1 MTIPNIDPFSE
12 VEHEIS
18 DLYEQIAGVTAIEN
32 EAQHV
37 AVTDLRKAIYDAGKR
52 AESILAENVKPYQDA
67 EKAERAK
74 FDPLIGTAK
83 TRGIGKVPR
92 AIGVLDELLT
102 PYRNR
107 IAAERAEAAR
117 KADEEARAEREAAVA
132 AMQASSGDIEAREQA
147 EQLLSAA
154 DQAEKVAKRASK
166 EATTGLGLRTVW
178 TAEIV
183 DQRAAVLSA
192 MKREPEAF
200 LELALTIG
208 KRAATSGVREME
220 GFIIKSEARAR

>member
-1 MTIPNIDPFSE
+1 MTIPNITPFE
-12 VEHEIS
+12 ELELEIAE
-18 DLYEQIAGVTAIEN
+18 LYEQISGVTAIEN
-32 EAQHV
+32 EAQHE
-37 AVTDLRKAIYDAGKR
+37 AVTDLRKAIYEAGKR
-52 AESILAENVKPYQDA
+52 AEALLAENVKPHQDA

-92 AIGVLDELLT
+92 GIQVLDELLT
-102 PYRNR
+102 PYRKR
-107 IAAERAEAAR
+107 IADEKAAAAR
-117 KADEEARAEREAAVA
+117 KAAEEAEAERLAAIEA
-132 AMQASSGDIEAREQA
+132 MRASSGDIEAREQA
-147 EQLLSAA
+147 EQLLSSAE
-154 DQAEKVAKRASK
+154 QAERVAKRANK

-200 LELALTIG
+200 LDLALTIG
-208 KRAATSGVREME
+208 KRAATSGVREMG
-220 GFIIKSEARAR
+220 GFRIYSEKVAR